1 MRCLIVEDDQL
12 VAERW
17 RQVLGDLGM
26 ETTLA
31 YSQAEGE
38 RSLNSER
45 FGLMLADLGLPDGD
59 GLDLIALA
67 ATRDPSLPVVV
78 VSGRTNLALSD
89 LFSRNDNVTAFFQKS
104 ENFEEVA
111 ALVDHYRLRSASPGA
126 TTTQTP
132 RPISATSPWSS
143 PWSPPP

>member
-1 MRCLIVEDDQL
+1 
-12 VAERW
+12 
-17 RQVLGDLGM
+17 M

-126 TTTQTP
+126 AP
-132 RPISATSPWSS
+132 LA
-143 PWSPPP
+143 

>member
-126 TTTQTP
+126 AP
-132 RPISATSPWSS
+132 LA
-143 PWSPPP
+143 

>member
-26 ETTLA
+26 ETMLA

-38 RSLNSER
+38 LSLNSER

-89 LFSRNDNVTAFFQKS
+89 LFSRNDNVTAFFHKS

-111 ALVDHYRLRSASPGA
+111 ALVDHYRLRSASPGG
-126 TTTQTP
+126 
-132 RPISATSPWSS
+132 
-143 PWSPPP
+143 PPLA